1 MEINTKIKNKIHQK
15 WKRDAT
21 KIHNEASNIFSL
33 DAFIDCKE
41 IKRRKANRMK
51 KLAKSIFKLFI
62 IEGKNNNSN
71 KKIIAV

>member
-51 KLAKSIFKLFI
+51 KLARRMFKLLSML
-62 IEGKNNNSN
+62 GKNNKSN
-71 KKIIAV
+71 RKKIAV

>member
-15 WKRDAT
+15 WKSDA
-21 KIHNEASNIFSL
+21 KIIHNEASNIFSL

-51 KLAKSIFKLFI
+51 KLAKRIFKLFRI
-62 IEGKNNNSN
+62 VGKNNKSN
-71 KKIIAV
+71 KKKIAV